1 MHIFIKN
8 KFLIYD
14 NYKVKCALGKE
25 GDRNKEKEGDLITP
39 KGSFKLKYIF
49 YRKDKIKSLK
59 TRLKKIAINNKM
71 GWCDD
76 PTSKYYNKLIRFPF
90 MKSAEKLYRSDN
102 VYDIILVLDYNMNP
116 IKLNR
121 GSAIFVHIAK
131 KGFSPTKGCVAI
143 SKRELKKLVGKV
155 NKQTRVIID

>member
-1 MHIFIKN
+1 
-8 KFLIYD
+8 
-14 NYKVKCALGKE
+14 
-25 GDRNKEKEGDLITP
+25 
-39 KGSFKLKYIF
+39 
-49 YRKDKIKSLK
+49 
-59 TRLKKIAINNKM
+59 M

-102 VYDIILVLDYNMNP
+102 IYDIILVLNYNMNP

-131 KGFSPTKGCVAI
+131 KIFSPTKGCVAI

-155 NKQTRVIID
+155 DKQTRVIID